1 MKPYD
6 GDGDDDVHDVHD
18 DDRIRIQNLTLN
30 DDDACVYAFWVAFNI
45 F

>member
-1 MKPYD
+1 MKSYD
-6 GDGDDDVHDVHD
+6 GDGDDDVPD